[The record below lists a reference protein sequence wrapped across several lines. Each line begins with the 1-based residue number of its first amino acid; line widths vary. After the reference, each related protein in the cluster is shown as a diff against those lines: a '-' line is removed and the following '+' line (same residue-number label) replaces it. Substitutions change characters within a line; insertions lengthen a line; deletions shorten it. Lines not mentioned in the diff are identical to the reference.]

1 MEIRQRIKEQE
12 RQTWSQDNKMGSE
25 TVLIGASVVAAL
37 SIYIFF
43 KLLEASKQKTS
54 DDGLVDDAQKRNDP
68 LTTIF
73 ALVWFG
79 VFLFSIFLVSK
90 ASLDGFN
97 YCSTMPVNSTVF
109 GSLTNYDY
117 ERVCF
122 ENTNNTGN
130 GFFKLTNFT
139 LIACSIFL
147 LIAMLWNIF
156 L

>member
-1 MEIRQRIKEQE
+1 
-12 RQTWSQDNKMGSE
+12 MGSE

-43 KLLEASKQKTS
+43 KLLEASKSKSS
-54 DDGLVDDAQKRNDP
+54 DDGLVDEAQKKNDP

-97 YCSTMPVNSTVF
+97 YCAIVPVNETLIGNLTV
-109 GSLTNYDY
+109 SDY
-117 ERVCF
+117 SRVCF

-130 GFFKLTNFT
+130 GFFNLTNFT

-156 L
+156 LYIKSFWEYNE

>member
-1 MEIRQRIKEQE
+1 
-12 RQTWSQDNKMGSE
+12 MGSQA
-25 TVLIGASVVAAL
+25 VLIGASILGAL

-43 KLLEASKQKTS
+43 KLLESGKQNTS
-54 DDGLVDDAQKRNDP
+54 SNDGLIVEAERKNDP

-79 VFLFSIFLVSK
+79 VFLFSMFLVSK
-90 ASLDGFN
+90 AAFDDFN
-97 YCSTMPVNSTVF
+97 YCSVMPVNATIT

-117 ERVCF
+117 ERICF

-130 GFFKLTNFT
+130 GFLKLTNFL

-147 LIAMLWNIF
+147 LIAMFWNVF
-156 L
+156 LYIKSFWDYEE